1 MSACKTARTS
11 AVFCGENVGRNET
24 DNNGANRCINTVP
37 CDSGGP
43 KMDKTSGKTASSVEN
58 VRVN

>member
-24 DNNGANRCINTVP
+24 ESNGANRCIKTVP